1 MIEFK
6 IALMRAGLK
15 LSDLAPK
22 LGVSRRYL
30 NYVVT
35 GHRKSLDIR
44 NRLVVEFGLPPEAV
58 FPPPQHKYQ
67 QNARPREMKKNGNV
81 SKALHA

>member
-30 NYVVT
+30 SYVVT
-35 GHRKSLDIR
+35 GHRKISLDIR
-44 NRLVVEFGLPPEAV
+44 NRL
-58 FPPPQHKYQ
+58 
-67 QNARPREMKKNGNV
+67 R
-81 SKALHA
+81 S